1 MTAISK
7 NVSLDELDDKKK
19 EYNNTH
25 HRTIK
30 MKPVDAK
37 DSRYIDFKKRS

>member
-1 MTAISK
+1 MTPISK
-7 NVSLDELDDKKK
+7 NVYTDKLDGTVNEQ
-19 EYNNTH
+19 NNTH

-37 DSRYIDFKKRS
+37 DNKYIDFKK